1 MIQSMTG
8 YGAGRCSNETG
19 TVHVELRSLNSKF
32 LEIFIRMPFQDAVIE
47 NEVRGVISRELS
59 RGKIS
64 VSITLEGETLSR
76 AQQIDDKAFKAYY
89 QQLEKV
95 LKSSGMKAKLK
106 ASDILGLPGVIHSN
120 ELNGQVSFKDPMM
133 EALTQACQALQEN
146 RKAEGHVLEQD
157 MDLRCGLIEQ
167 YLKAV
172 TPFEEARTQTIRTR
186 MQQHLRDYLGKED
199 INQDRFEQELIFYL
213 EKLDI
218 TEEKIR
224 LQAHLDYFRKTMESE
239 EMPGK
244 KLGFIT
250 QEMGREINTLG
261 SKANDASI
269 QKLVVGMK
277 DELEKIKEQTANI
290 L

>member
-8 YGAGRCSNETG
+8 YGAGRCGNSNA
-19 TVHVELRSLNSKF
+19 TVQVELRSLNSKF
-32 LEIFIRMPFQDAVIE
+32 LEVFIKMPFQDAVIE
-47 NEVRGVISRELS
+47 NEIRSMISRELS
-59 RGKIS
+59 RGKLSVIIS
-64 VSITLEGETLSR
+64 LEGEALST
-76 AQQIDDKAFKAYY
+76 AQQIDEKAFIAYY
-89 QQLEKV
+89 HQLQQVIKTSGI
-95 LKSSGMKAKLK
+95 KSKLK
-106 ASDILGLPGVIHSN
+106 VSDILGLPGVVHSN
-120 ELNGQVSFKDPMM
+120 DSQGEESFKAPLMI
-133 EALTQACQALQEN
+133 ALAQACQVLQEN
-146 RKAEGHVLEQD
+146 RKTEGHVLEQD
-157 MDLRCGLIEQ
+157 MAMRCGLIEQ

-172 TPFEEARTQTIRTR
+172 SPFEEARTQTIRAR
-186 MQQHLRDYLGKED
+186 MQQHLREYLGRED

-213 EKLDI
+213 EKLDV